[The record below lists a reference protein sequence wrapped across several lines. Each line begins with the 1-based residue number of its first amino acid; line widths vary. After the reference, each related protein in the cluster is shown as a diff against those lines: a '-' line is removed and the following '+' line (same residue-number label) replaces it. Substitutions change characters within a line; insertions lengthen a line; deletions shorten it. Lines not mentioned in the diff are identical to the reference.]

1 MINLRSVDL
10 NLLTIFE
17 AVYEEQSQVRASER
31 LCMTQPAVSNALARL
46 RYLVNDR
53 LFEGRT
59 KGLKPTPRADELYIQ
74 VHAALTIIR
83 HELSDQSAFDPL
95 TSFRT
100 FSLSAS
106 FSGGV
111 TFAPRLYACFQ
122 SQAPNAQ
129 LIFRTIDPAVQIPN
143 LLRTH
148 QLDLAIHPGHFDD
161 PQLEQVVLIEDS
173 LVIMVRSD
181 HPRIKDEPTQEACLR
196 EKYVAAYRQLQNA
209 HDVALNTFMTEIRER
224 TVMEVANTL
233 VVANTVR
240 QTDLLAITNRQ
251 MALVCRE
258 GLGIDFY
265 PLPVEQPMF
274 RLYLVWHKSQTDDLG
289 HSWLREQMKLLAVES
304 PSPAKHPIPD
314 RL

>member
-10 NLLTIFE
+10 NLLTVFE
-17 AVYEEQSQVRASER
+17 AVYEEHSQVRASER

-53 LFEGRT
+53 LFDGRT
-59 KGLKPTPRADELYIQ
+59 KGLIPTPRADELYILIHD
-74 VHAALTIIR
+74 VLTRIR
-83 HELSDQSAFDPL
+83 HELSDQSTFDPF

-100 FSLSAS
+100 FSLSVS

-129 LIFRTIDPAVQIPN
+129 LIFRTIDPASHIPN
-143 LLRTH
+143 LLRMH
-148 QLDLAIHPGHFDD
+148 QLDLALHAGHFDD

-173 LVIMVRSD
+173 LVIMVRPD
-181 HPRIKDEPTQEACLR
+181 HPRIKKEPNQEACLR
-196 EKYVAAYRQLQNA
+196 EKYVAAYRLLHTA

-233 VVANTVR
+233 VVANTVK

-251 MALVCRE
+251 MALACRE
-258 GLGIDFY
+258 LLGIDFY
-265 PLPVEQPMF
+265 PIPVDQPKF
-274 RLYLVWHKSQTDDLG
+274 RLYLVWHKSQTDDPG
-289 HSWLREQMKLLAVES
+289 HTWLREQMKVLAV
-304 PSPAKHPIPD
+304 
-314 RL
+314 